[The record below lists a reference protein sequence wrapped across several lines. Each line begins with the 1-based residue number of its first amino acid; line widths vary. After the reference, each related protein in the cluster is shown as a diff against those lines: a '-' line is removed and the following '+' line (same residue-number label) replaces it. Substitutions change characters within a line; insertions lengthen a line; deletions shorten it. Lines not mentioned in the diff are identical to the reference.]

1 MPGGYGT
8 LDEAFE
14 VITLVQTGKLE
25 EFPII
30 GMGGNFWEHL
40 RQFGRETML
49 HEGVIAEEDL
59 DLILHADNVDEA
71 MSIIKG
77 INKPV

>member
-1 MPGGYGT
+1 
-8 LDEAFE
+8 
-14 VITLVQTGKLE
+14 
-25 EFPII
+25 
-30 GMGGNFWEHL
+30 
-40 RQFGRETML
+40 ML